1 MRIFFYLYFYI
12 TFCFFSYLS
21 AGELKIYV
29 KNIKNNIGSIHYA
42 LYDDPKYFPKQE
54 GRILGGNKNINEVLI
69 EGISIKNLR
78 EAFYAVAIYHDE
90 NSNKKFDTFLS
101 LPTERYGFSN
111 NAPIFLGPPKFNDAS
126 FFVSRNNIIE
136 IQIELR

>member
-12 TFCFFSYLS
+12 TFCFFSCLG

-126 FFVSRNNIIE
+126 FVSRNNIIE
-136 IQIELR
+136 IEIELR